1 MGCSPWGPGSVFVLN
16 DVQDEFTGAHMACYG
31 SDPSFNSL
39 TFSWGSLTV
48 RLTDLLVF
56 HDADKFYVQRDH
68 EGSWG
73 QDWNDKG
80 ANKDCVSLP
89 WCDSQAFNIAL
100 SIIFMYFHVFSWY
113 RNKSLGPL
121 CPAMSIQCRVAW
133 FLTSVWA
140 ESNWYFP
147 IASLYAHRT
156 GESLCWRPHHRSKWH
171 QQGLLLYT
179 CWKDSETAA
188 QVIFRCFVKYG
199 DVVQF
204 LHV

>member
-1 MGCSPWGPGSVFVLN
+1 MQTNFMCKGTMRVPGVRIGMIKAPTRTAWACL
-16 DVQDEFTGAHMACYG
+16 DVIPKHSTPICLLFSCIFTC
-31 SDPSFNSL
+31 
-39 TFSWGSLTV
+39 
-48 RLTDLLVF
+48 F
-56 HDADKFYVQRDH
+56 HDK
-68 EGSWG
+68 
-73 QDWNDKG
+73 NT
-80 ANKDCVSLP
+80 
-89 WCDSQAFNIAL
+89 
-100 SIIFMYFHVFSWY
+100 
-113 RNKSLGPL
+113 SLGPI

-147 IASLYAHRT
+147 IASLYIFSHAHRT

-204 LHV
+204 MHV